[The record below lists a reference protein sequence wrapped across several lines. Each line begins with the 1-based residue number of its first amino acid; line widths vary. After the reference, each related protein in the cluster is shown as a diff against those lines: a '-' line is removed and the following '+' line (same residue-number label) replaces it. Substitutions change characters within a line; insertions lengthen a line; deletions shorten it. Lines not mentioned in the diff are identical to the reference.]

1 MTQVPQAK
9 AGPDYTKL
17 EGELELQAGDMCLYD
32 KLYTCTT
39 LPSQSIIAAT
49 NAHLSDATAAGQMEA
64 SLYDLLACLHW
75 RAWAPTAFLAKL
87 LPDLIT
93 DGALTD
99 CGCTL

>member
-32 KLYTCTT
+32 K

-87 LPDLIT
+87 PSDLIT

-99 CGCTL
+99 CGCS